1 MNLQQAF
8 IKVKSIKQENFL
20 LDGTYNKNRYWG
32 WKAFNEDCNAIQ
44 TVLTNHLADFG
55 PSQEA
60 PTFCETITANNLSRD
75 ILQQMPPRLDEDAI
89 SEGAA
94 YMSDEDFPEAYGMI
108 FYSME
113 DSGRKDAEDI
123 EDAALKIAVHQI
135 TPSDL
140 NQLAELANLNA
151 DEAEA
156 VIDEQNIIDNTE
168 FFIDQSLSHSVEQY
182 GSIEAADVYLDW
194 IEKKPYL
201 ALPTGFH
208 ASYNIWR
215 INQLEQMTRLF
226 AKIRKAEY
234 LQRLQNLKN
243 TIRKAGD
250 KDSIIKIIPSDV
262 VRAIDHC
269 RKDVFREMIAR
280 RLVREIHTIFSSR
293 QPAQVGAILSD
304 IKITALLK
312 EQEETSRSAPEQ
324 EEPTHSR

>member
-20 LDGTYNKNRYWG
+20 LDGTYSEKRYWG

-44 TVLTNHLADFG
+44 TDLTNRLADFG

-60 PTFCETITANNLSRD
+60 PVFCETVTTDNLSRD

-113 DSGRKDAEDI
+113 DSGRKDAEGI

-168 FFIDQSLSHSVEQY
+168 FFID
-182 GSIEAADVYLDW
+182 
-194 IEKKPYL
+194 
-201 ALPTGFH
+201 
-208 ASYNIWR
+208 
-215 INQLEQMTRLF
+215 
-226 AKIRKAEY
+226 
-234 LQRLQNLKN
+234 
-243 TIRKAGD
+243 
-250 KDSIIKIIPSDV
+250 
-262 VRAIDHC
+262 
-269 RKDVFREMIAR
+269 
-280 RLVREIHTIFSSR
+280 
-293 QPAQVGAILSD
+293 
-304 IKITALLK
+304 
-312 EQEETSRSAPEQ
+312 
-324 EEPTHSR
+324 

>member
-1 MNLQQAF
+1 
-8 IKVKSIKQENFL
+8 
-20 LDGTYNKNRYWG
+20 
-32 WKAFNEDCNAIQ
+32 
-44 TVLTNHLADFG
+44 
-55 PSQEA
+55 
-60 PTFCETITANNLSRD
+60 
-75 ILQQMPPRLDEDAI
+75 MPPRLDEDAI

-113 DSGRKDAEDI
+113 DSGRKDAEGI

-168 FFIDQSLSHSVEQY
+168 FFIDQTLSHGVEQY

-194 IEKKPYL
+194 IEKKPDL
-201 ALPTGFH
+201 ALPTGSH

-226 AKIRKAEY
+226 AKTRKAEY

-250 KDSIIKIIPSDV
+250 KDSIIKIVPADV

-269 RKDVFREMIAR
+269 RRDVFREMIAH
-280 RLVREIHTIFSSR
+280 RLVREIHTLFSSH

-312 EQEETSRSAPEQ
+312 AQEETSRSAPEQ